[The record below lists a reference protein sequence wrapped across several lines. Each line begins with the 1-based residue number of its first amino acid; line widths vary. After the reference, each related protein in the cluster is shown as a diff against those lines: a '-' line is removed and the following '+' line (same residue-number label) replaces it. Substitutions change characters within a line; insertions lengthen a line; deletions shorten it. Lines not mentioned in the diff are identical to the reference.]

1 MLTLPRLTH
10 QALIPRPA
18 AADITGMSN
27 VDERLLARFEAS
39 WEREQARRDVLPAAW
54 RMTARD
60 PADHLGDL
68 FDDVLERARERVRAQ
83 RAELEALAR
92 GDGLDPAV

>member
-1 MLTLPRLTH
+1 
-10 QALIPRPA
+10 
-18 AADITGMSN
+18 
-27 VDERLLARFEAS
+27 
-39 WEREQARRDVLPAAW
+39 
-54 RMTARD
+54 MTARD

-92 GDGLDPAV
+92 GGHAHGDGLDPAV